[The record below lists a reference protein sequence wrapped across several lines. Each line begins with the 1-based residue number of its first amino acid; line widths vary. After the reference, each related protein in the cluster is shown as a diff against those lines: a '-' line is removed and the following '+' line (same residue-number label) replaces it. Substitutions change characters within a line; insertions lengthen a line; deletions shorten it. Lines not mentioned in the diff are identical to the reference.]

1 MSGEIKEG
9 EVGFSEDDVIRIKV
23 HLDRIRAVANSLITV
38 DRNGYTDELCERT
51 IHDLM
56 GVIESQVEEA
66 RALLTY

>member
-9 EVGFSEDDVIRIKV
+9 PVGFDEEDVIRTKV
-23 HLDRIRAVANSLITV
+23 HLDRIKAVADSITNIA
-38 DRNGYTDELCERT
+38 RNGYTDELYDRT

-66 RALLTY
+66 RALLKY